1 MTAIKIRML
10 TELKRKRSHERIWYN
25 ATGISEQSKLVNI
38 TVPTKFSDYN
48 DLLKINQHVMI
59 INVNMKISGD
69 RHFVSFTKDTKVI
82 ISYILIRE

>member
-1 MTAIKIRML
+1 
-10 TELKRKRSHERIWYN
+10 
-25 ATGISEQSKLVNI
+25 VNI